1 MAFNIR
7 SRAGW
12 IRLWVLASVLMGGV
26 ALFYIF
32 AKYPNSLGIQA
43 RYDMEMSYLTPE
55 GLARKRALYESQIPM
70 GPHQPS
76 LPLPEQLEQVRTE
89 TKAQYESAMAE
100 LPGKQFRHVL
110 LGIFIW
116 AAASLGLLGF
126 GWLIGWVIRG
136 FTTPKPSA

>member
-1 MAFNIR
+1 MAFKIC
-7 SRAGW
+7 SGAGW
-12 IRLWVLASVLMGGV
+12 FRLWVFTSVLMGGV

-32 AKYPNSLGIQA
+32 AKYPSSLEIQA
-43 RYDMEMSYLTPE
+43 HYDTEMSYLTPE
-55 GLARKRALYESQIPM
+55 GLARKRAWYESDRTLGLL

-76 LPLPEQLEQVRTE
+76 LLLPEQLEQARAE
-89 TKAQYESAMAE
+89 TKAQYADAMAE

-116 AAASLGLLGF
+116 AVASLALLGF

-136 FTTPKPSA
+136 FSKPA